1 MSVNLGTGQRP
12 NFQGIHGPDPKPGDP
27 VRTATRKR
35 EVTAIW
41 RDAEIPRPR
50 EFDGRRHLEANRAG
64 RRRALA
70 DPPKR
75 ERRQGRQQQHGDGPA
90 DPRSVR

>member
-1 MSVNLGTGQRP
+1 M
-12 NFQGIHGPDPKPGDP
+12 
-27 VRTATRKR
+27 
-35 EVTAIW
+35 
-41 RDAEIPRPR
+41 PRSR

-70 DPPKR
+70 DAPKR

-90 DPRSVR
+90 NPRSLDRRSTRRRRF